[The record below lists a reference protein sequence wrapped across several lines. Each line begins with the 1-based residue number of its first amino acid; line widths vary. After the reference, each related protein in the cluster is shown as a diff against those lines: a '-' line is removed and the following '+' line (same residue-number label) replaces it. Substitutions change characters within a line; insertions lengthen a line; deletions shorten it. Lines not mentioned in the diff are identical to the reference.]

1 MWHWARREGPER
13 QDREA
18 AQRLEQ
24 AKKLAAQ
31 SRSVT
36 AALRREIDKN
46 GWTDLLQQAMGG
58 R

>member
-1 MWHWARREGPER
+1 MWHWGRREGPER

-18 AQRLEQ
+18 AQRLDQ

-31 SRSVT
+31 SRNVT